1 MESALIVPDVSD
13 TSEAVMTEI
22 RDIRPTDPLWQ
33 KRRTE
38 KIRPD
43 EEKED
48 APRQEKP
55 PRRDDDEANGEQ
67 RPRDG
72 HIDEYA

>member
-1 MESALIVPDVSD
+1 
-13 TSEAVMTEI
+13 MTEI

-43 EEKED
+43 EEKD
-48 APRQEKP
+48 PPLPRQKP
-55 PRRDDDEANGEQ
+55 RRRDDDGGDDDRPGEG
-67 RPRDG
+67 R
-72 HIDEYA
+72 IDEYA

>member
-1 MESALIVPDVSD
+1 
-13 TSEAVMTEI
+13 MTEI

-43 EEKED
+43 EEKD
-48 APRQEKP
+48 PPPQRKP
-55 PRRDDDEANGEQ
+55 QRRDGDGTEDDRSGEG
-67 RPRDG
+67 R
-72 HIDEYA
+72 IDEYA

>member
-1 MESALIVPDVSD
+1 MEPALIVPDVSD
-13 TSEAVMTEI
+13 TSEDVMTEI

-43 EEKED
+43 EE
-48 APRQEKP
+48 
-55 PRRDDDEANGEQ
+55 
-67 RPRDG
+67 
-72 HIDEYA
+72 